1 KYKTSFEEIDFDDS
15 YEYQDDYTRWG
26 EMDHEIKDYDY
37 GYLLGVGYR
46 WREISVDFRYS
57 KSTVEYLKGKF
68 DYWYRG
74 RIDGFDQ
81 WSLNFTYFFKI

>member
-26 EMDHEIKDYDY
+26 EMDREIKDYDY
-37 GYLLGVGYR
+37 GYLLGFGYR
-46 WREISVDFRYS
+46 WKNISVDFRYS
-57 KSTVEYLKGKF
+57 KSTVEYEKSVAP
-68 DYWYRG
+68 DYYRG

-81 WSLNFTYFFKI
+81 WSLNFTYFFKM